1 MFFKFALEV
10 FGCFTNESFWHNI
23 ALEELSVQ
31 LWVLLW

>member
-23 ALEELSVQ
+23 VCYVIRAGMS
-31 LWVLLW
+31 